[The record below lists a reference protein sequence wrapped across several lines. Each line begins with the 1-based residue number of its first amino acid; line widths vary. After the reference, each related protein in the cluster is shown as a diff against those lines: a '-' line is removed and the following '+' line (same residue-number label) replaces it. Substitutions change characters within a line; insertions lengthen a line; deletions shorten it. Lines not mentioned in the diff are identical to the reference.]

1 MKLAIIS
8 SALMMLSLSS
18 CKKDFL
24 DLPSET
30 NLSTPVFFKTQEDFE
45 KAVNGEYEP
54 LRTSYARAWVMG
66 EMRSDN
72 THYFYSIANRGTL
85 PEAEPISDFI
95 EVAANRYTTE
105 KYVMDYLI
113 IARVN
118 QVLDLIDAVEFD
130 ESVKNNLNFKSGF
143 FPWLTYELRRLSK
156 LRYKS
161 GTGTV
166 EVDGAT
172 PQRNGL
178 NYRA

>member
-8 SALMMLSLSS
+8 SALMILSLSS

-72 THYFYSIANRGTL
+72 THYFYSIPTAVHCLKQNQS
-85 PEAEPISDFI
+85 PI
-95 EVAANRYTTE
+95 
-105 KYVMDYLI
+105 
-113 IARVN
+113 
-118 QVLDLIDAVEFD
+118 
-130 ESVKNNLNFKSGF
+130 
-143 FPWLTYELRRLSK
+143 LSK
-156 LRYKS
+156 YLPI
-161 GTGTV
+161 V
-166 EVDGAT
+166 IL
-172 PQRNGL
+172 QRSM
-178 NYRA
+178 